1 MEMPVVLVV
10 ESEALIRMSAVHM
23 VEDAGFEAVQAHNAD
38 EAIRILESLS
48 DIRAVFT
55 GINMSGSMNGL
66 RLARAIRDRWPP
78 IHLIVAS
85 GRDAPAGEKFPANW
99 RFIRKP
105 YTFEQIAKTLREL
118 FGPSPTAHR
127 FIGGTD
133 HYYDTVL

>member
-10 ESEALIRMSAVHM
+10 ESDVLIRMSAVHM
-23 VEDAGFEAVQAHNAD
+23 VEDAGFEAVQARNAD

-85 GRDAPAGEKFPANW
+85 GRDAPACKEMPANG
-99 RFIRKP
+99 RFLRKP
-105 YTFEQIAKTLREL
+105 YTAEQVEATLREL
-118 FGPSPTAHR
+118 LGSDPALYR
-127 FIGGTD
+127 FISGVSHIRGS
-133 HYYDTVL
+133 VA